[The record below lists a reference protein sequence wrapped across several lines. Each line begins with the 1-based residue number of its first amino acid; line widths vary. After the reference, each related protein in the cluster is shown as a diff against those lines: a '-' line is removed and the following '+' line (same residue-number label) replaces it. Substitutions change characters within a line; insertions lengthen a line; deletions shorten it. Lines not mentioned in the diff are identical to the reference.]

1 MSIVDFAKPRAL
13 WSVSALGREFGMD
26 RRTAKSRLESAPAD
40 GQLPTGHPGYFVSTA
55 APYLLGR
62 PIAEG
67 DEFDPDQLLPQ
78 DRLAYWRSEH
88 EKLKVAQERGD
99 LLSRL
104 EVEREMA
111 RLVEIVGRGYDVL
124 PDVLER
130 EGVMDAHALAR
141 VEKILDG
148 YREDLYKAL
157 VAEDDDG
164 VDRAAG

>member
-1 MSIVDFAKPRAL
+1 
-13 WSVSALGREFGMD
+13 MD

-40 GQLPTGHPGYFVSTA
+40 GQLPTGHPGYFASTA